1 MVRARFLMENAEP
14 FELDLDEMP
23 QVRDSFRFRNHT
35 GLYYFARALTW
46 LNEPSGVILQ
56 FELDRPKNIDRS

>member
-14 FELDLDEMP
+14 FELDLDEVP
-23 QVRDSFRFRNHT
+23 RVGDSFRFRNHT
-35 GLYYFARALTW
+35 GPYYFARGLTW

-56 FELDRPKNIDRS
+56 IKLDRPKDINRS